1 MINWCR
7 VQRTMRVIFGA
18 PDYQAYLE
26 RFVPTPAHPVALS
39 EQEFYLQ
46 RLSDRYES
54 GQINRCC

>member
-1 MINWCR
+1 
-7 VQRTMRVIFGA
+7 MRVILGA

-26 RFVPTPAHPVALS
+26 RFTPTPAHAVPLS

>member
-1 MINWCR
+1 MINWCQ
-7 VQRTMRVIFGA
+7 VQRVVRVILGA

-26 RFVPTPAHPVALS
+26 RFVPTPVHPVALS

-46 RLSDRYES
+46 RLADRYES